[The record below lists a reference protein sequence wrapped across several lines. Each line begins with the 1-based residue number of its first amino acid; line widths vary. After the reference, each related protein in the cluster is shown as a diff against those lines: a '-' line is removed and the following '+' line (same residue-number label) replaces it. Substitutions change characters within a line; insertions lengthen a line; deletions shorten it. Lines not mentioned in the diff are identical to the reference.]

1 MADKKPIKKKKK
13 VGRPKKRG
21 RKPLKRK
28 STKSKV
34 LSPNSS
40 KKGFGSALTYNKVRK
55 LLWENHK
62 EDFASYKDFISSKLD
77 ENGNK
82 IKGSSITS
90 KVYAQCK
97 SQDCLDADVLN
108 IYEQLTQQKGEVPQ
122 LPQGHFDEPFNYW
135 QLTSEDWWSSFPFE
149 VWVYSPMLLKNPD
162 SFLGYLGENRYIN
175 EDEEEVSKK
184 EYEEYLKKK
193 DTKNKIRFIDGYKN
207 RFKPFVDE
215 CNEIQL
221 KYPEKDNY
229 VAFWRFIGTEENP
242 NEVYWSEERN
252 RWEIRIIICNK
263 FGDED
268 DFGFTPDNGDGIDV
282 DKLPN
287 KDEIPV
293 QLSKED
299 IKSLDDAIAEIKLI
313 EKRLEIAKIE
323 KDLIQAKAKAEVD
336 VIEAKMKERE
346 SKTKE
351 RESKAKDRAEIVK
364 QVLELTKLGY
374 TKKEINKLLGL

>member
-122 LPQGHFDEPFNYW
+122 LPQGHFKEPFNYW